1 MRRCLICLFIIQFY
15 CVHVL
20 AQENKIPDMLEN
32 VLKGVVTVAVYQ
44 TDAAMKPMGFRG
56 APSDMAYSK
65 VLDLTG
71 AKESGSG
78 FIINYNNKNYI
89 ITNAHVVQNASSQNG
104 SIYVFTISYKKY
116 AVKIVGG
123 DTFYDLAVLEF
134 TDDVPANE
142 ITALQFETNE
152 ARLGEQVYAIGNPLG
167 DYPFSV
173 SDGIISAKNR
183 IRGGITGKFGFLQ
196 TTATIIWGNSG
207 GPLIDLNGHVVGINS
222 QIAFAEMDNTS
233 IWQPQI
239 NFALEAGIAQRL
251 IQDILSNNGLV
262 KRAYF
267 GIEIAQN
274 DMDAQDAGAAQQMQ
288 PKNLPGTLPA
298 IKNVI
303 PKSPADGI
311 LNEYKNAVVLAVN
324 DEEVRNVQE
333 VLGAFEKIKPG
344 DVATIKLSKNN
355 QTSIIKITAGTSNAQ
370 TNADIANYALSNKGC
385 SLKQG
390 ENSLMI
396 NFLNQQNAY
405 SGYNGQSQNDV
416 INLGQKKQVNP
427 QILFDNSWSVAG
439 AGILSDQNNQVWLI
453 KDVTDLGTV
462 VRLCGTTGVV
472 DLILLKS
479 GADPSDNN
487 NYLRKRFYFSG
498 NNYSYQQTL
507 LY

>member
-1 MRRCLICLFIIQFY
+1 MRRCLIILFIIQFY
-15 CVHVL
+15 CVHVS

-44 TDAAMKPMGFRG
+44 TDAAMKTMGFRG

-116 AVKIVGG
+116 AAKIVGG

-134 TDDVPANE
+134 ADDVPESE
-142 ITALQFETNE
+142 ITTLRFESE
-152 ARLGEQVYAIGNPLG
+152 EVRLGEQVYAIGNPLG

-207 GPLIDLNGHVVGINS
+207 GPLVDINGNVAGINS
-222 QIAFAEMDNTS
+222 QIAFAENDNTS

-251 IQDILSNNGLV
+251 IHDILTNNGLI

-267 GIEIAQN
+267 GVEIAQVEADPN
-274 DMDAQDAGAAQQMQ
+274 HAQVMQ
-288 PKNLPGTLPA
+288 GKNIPGKLPV
-298 IKNVI
+298 ISNII
-303 PKSPADGI
+303 PKSPSDGI
-311 LNEYKNAVVLAVN
+311 FNDYIGAVILAVN
-324 DEEVRNVQE
+324 GEEVRNVQE
-333 VLGAFEKIKPG
+333 ALGAFEKINPG
-344 DVATIKLSKNN
+344 EAVTIKLSKNN
-355 QTSIIKITAGTSNAQ
+355 KVSNVKITARTSNAQ
-370 TNADIANYALSNKGC
+370 TNAAIANYTLSSKGC
-385 SLKQG
+385 SFKQG
-390 ENSLMI
+390 ENNLIIS
-396 NFLNQQNAY
+396 FSNQQNTY
-405 SGYNGQSQNDV
+405 SSYKGQDQNDV
-416 INLGQKKQVNP
+416 INLGQKKQMNP
-427 QILFDNSWSVAG
+427 QILFDNSWTVAG
-439 AGILSDQNNQVWLI
+439 AGILSDQMNQVWLI
-453 KDVTDLGTV
+453 KDMTDLGTV
-462 VRLCGTTGVV
+462 IRLCGTTGIV
-472 DLILLKS
+472 DLILLKT
-479 GADPSDNN
+479 GTDPANAD
-487 NYLRKRFYFSG
+487 NYIRKRFYFSG
-498 NNYSYQQTL
+498 NNYINQETL

>member
-1 MRRCLICLFIIQFY
+1 
-15 CVHVL
+15 
-20 AQENKIPDMLEN
+20 MLEN

-104 SIYVFTISYKKY
+104 SIYAFTISYKKY
-116 AVKIVGG
+116 AAKIVGG

-142 ITALQFETNE
+142 ITALKFESDE

-207 GPLIDLNGHVVGINS
+207 GPLVDLNGNVAGINS

-251 IQDILSNNGLV
+251 IHDILNNNGLV
-262 KRAYF
+262 KRAFF

-274 DMDAQDAGAAQQMQ
+274 EIDANDAGAAQPIQ
-288 PKNLPGTLPA
+288 PENLPNSLPV
-298 IKNVI
+298 IKNII

-324 DEEVRNVQE
+324 NEEVRNVQE

-344 DVATIKLSKNN
+344 DVATISLSKDN
-355 QTSIIKITAGTSNAQ
+355 QTSTVKITTGTSNAQ
-370 TNADIANYALSNKGC
+370 TNAAIANYAMSNKGC

-396 NFLNQQNAY
+396 NFSNQQNTY

-416 INLGQKKQVNP
+416 INLGQKRQVNP
-427 QILFDNSWSVAG
+427 QILFDNSWSIAG
-439 AGILSDQNNQVWLI
+439 AGILSDQNSQVWLI

-462 VRLCGTTGVV
+462 VRLCSTTGIV

-479 GADPSDNN
+479 GADPSDTN